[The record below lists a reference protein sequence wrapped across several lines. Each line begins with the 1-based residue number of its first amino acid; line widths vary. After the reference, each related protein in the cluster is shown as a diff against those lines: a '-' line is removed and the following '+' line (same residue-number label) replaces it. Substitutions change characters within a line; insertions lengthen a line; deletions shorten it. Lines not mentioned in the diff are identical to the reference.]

1 MHATSTSAARAAPP
15 TTTTTAPQQRSH
27 LTIKQK
33 IAIIQKKVEEPRWTQ
48 ERLGRWAQ
56 ERFQL
61 AKPPTQATVSNI
73 LRAREQLMKASVS
86 PDFCRVRAVK
96 YPDLDAAVHSWVLS
110 LERSGVKYAGD
121 DIKEKA
127 LQLVAQLR
135 LPSSLAFSNG
145 WVTSFMER
153 HQLKLRKSQS
163 QQKAIEGESSTSGS
177 TSSRTTPG
185 AEGDREPLAN
195 APIAAK
201 GAMSTNAHVLQHQEL
216 PYAQLLARYAPRDVF
231 AMDEVGLFY
240 CIEPKKSKSRRVSLP
255 ANSKSRAR
263 ISVALAVNMDATEK
277 LEQFFVGTEKRP
289 AEEVQCLRRHFYNSN
304 AWVTGPIFQDWLL
317 QLNCEMLEQNR
328 HIILL
333 VDDAPSHVQ
342 LELSNVKTLV
352 LPAKR
357 SHPFS
362 VGISRT
368 FKALFRIRHLAH
380 AVDQAEQGAEDVFEV
395 EQLRAM
401 RWAKQ
406 AWLEVSPDV
415 VRRCWDHS
423 GLGRDL
429 DAAAASSST
438 VKMDQSLEDAI
449 CGYLAHLNLLYQVSI
464 ESILCP
470 MGEDDVHYVYNDA
483 TISGLVLRKSGLED
497 AKGAASERGDEDAL
511 DGRPSPAKKH
521 RGSKKQRVELYR
533 DVIAMLDEDS
543 EIDEH
548 LVHAIQFLRRKQ
560 AAARLDLKQSLEPLE
575 KIARHESAVNI
586 LNPAPQPPR
595 SPAVVETTTEQSRET
610 QEPITAMILI

>member
-1 MHATSTSAARAAPP
+1 MHATPTSATRAAPP
-15 TTTTTAPQQRSH
+15 TAQRSH

-33 IAIIQKKVEEPRWTQ
+33 IAIIQKKVEEPKWTQ

-96 YPDLDAAVHSWVLS
+96 YPALDAAVHSWVLS
-110 LERSGVKYAGD
+110 LERSGVTYAGD

-127 LQLVAQLR
+127 QQLVSQLR
-135 LPSSLAFSNG
+135 LPASLAFSNG

-153 HQLKLRKSQS
+153 HQLKVRKSQ
-163 QQKAIEGESSTSGS
+163 QQREDVPSTSGN
-177 TSSRTTPG
+177 TSDSRTPG
-185 AEGDREPLAN
+185 AESGSEPL
-195 APIAAK
+195 
-201 GAMSTNAHVLQHQEL
+201 TNPATADKRLSLSNTPVLHQEV
-216 PYAQLLARYAPRDVF
+216 PYAELLAHYAPRDVF
-231 AMDEVGLFY
+231 AMDEVGLLY
-240 CIEPKKSKSRRVSLP
+240 CMEPKKSKSRRVSLP

-277 LEQFFVGTEKRP
+277 LEQLFVGSEKRP
-289 AEEVQCLRRHFYNSN
+289 TDEVQHYYNSN

-328 HIILL
+328 HILLL

-352 LPAKR
+352 LPPKR
-357 SHPFS
+357 PHPFS

-368 FKALFRIRHLAH
+368 FKTLFRIRHLAH
-380 AVDQAEQGAEDVFEV
+380 AVDQAEQGIENVFEV
-395 EQLRAM
+395 EQLQAM

-406 AWLEVSPDV
+406 AWLEASPDV

-423 GLGRDL
+423 GLRRDL
-429 DAAAASSST
+429 DAAAASPST
-438 VKMDQSLEDAI
+438 VKIDQGLEDAI

-464 ESILCP
+464 ESILSP

-483 TISGLVLRKSGLED
+483 TISDLVLRKSGLED
-497 AKGAASERGDEDAL
+497 AKGAAKRRHESTM
-511 DGRPSPAKKH
+511 DGQPPPTKKH
-521 RGSKKQRVELYR
+521 RQNEKQRVELYR
-533 DVIAMLDEDS
+533 DVIAVLDEES
-543 EIDEH
+543 EIDGH
-548 LVHAIQFLRRKQ
+548 LVHAMQFLRRKQ
-560 AAARLDLKQSLEPLE
+560 AAARLELKQSQEPHE
-575 KIARHESAVNI
+575 EIACHENAVNI
-586 LNPAPQPPR
+586 MNPAPQAPR
-595 SPAVVETTTEQSRET
+595 SPAVVETSEQARET
-610 QEPITAMILI
+610 QETTMIMR